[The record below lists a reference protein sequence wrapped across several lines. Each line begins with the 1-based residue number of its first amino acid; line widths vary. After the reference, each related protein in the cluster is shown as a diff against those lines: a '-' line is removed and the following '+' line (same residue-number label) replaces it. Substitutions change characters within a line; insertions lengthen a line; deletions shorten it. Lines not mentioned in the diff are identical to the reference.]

1 MFVPISDSFEGRET
15 GESLRRFRIEF
26 DEEFDFLADAYQ
38 FRLFLRVVYDD
49 RRSVA
54 GIGAVDALGDDD
66 VAFSVFPVY
75 ISIHFRD
82 PATMN
87 RLIFALAFAAHKHRD
102 QRRKDIAASPY
113 INHPIALANVLA
125 NEAHVDDET
134 ALIAA
139 ILHDTIEDT
148 DTTAEELLRDFGPEV
163 AAIVLEVTD
172 DKSLPKAERKR
183 LQVVHA
189 GEISQRAKLVKLAD
203 KICNLRDI
211 AHSPPAGW
219 SLERQQA
226 YFDWARA
233 VVDGLRGVHPE
244 LERLFDEAWKTRPPH
259 P

>member
-1 MFVPISDSFEGRET
+1 
-15 GESLRRFRIEF
+15 
-26 DEEFDFLADAYQ
+26 
-38 FRLFLRVVYDD
+38 
-49 RRSVA
+49 
-54 GIGAVDALGDDD
+54 
-66 VAFSVFPVY
+66 
-75 ISIHFRD
+75 
-82 PATMN
+82 MN
-87 RLIFALAFAAHKHRD
+87 RLILALAFAAHKHRD
-102 QRRKDIAASPY
+102 QRRKDVAASPY

-134 ALIAA
+134 VLVAA
-139 ILHDTIEDT
+139 VLHDTIEDT
-148 DTTAEELLRDFGPEV
+148 DTAADELQRTFGPEV

-183 LQVVHA
+183 LQIVHA

-244 LERLFDEAWKTRPPH
+244 LERLFDEACKHRPPQ